1 VRAAER
7 RLAAATDQVGVAVA
21 KLYPRFDLIAAAS
34 LASSSLQN
42 LLSVRN
48 FAALGIGDVMWPVFA
63 GGQLR
68 ANVRATE
75 EERVQAYLAYQS
87 SVLAALQD
95 AETAIIRCT
104 TEGRRLELL
113 QGYVR
118 AANSTSQIA
127 ADEYRNGIVDFT
139 TVLSAADAELDAR
152 DALIQ
157 SRQALAQARISLYKA
172 LGGGWSES
180 DSRLSARRN

>member
-1 VRAAER
+1 MNTKTFCILV
-7 RLAAATDQVGVAVA
+7 
-21 KLYPRFDLIAAAS
+21 AAAS

-48 FAALGIGDVMWPVFA
+48 FAVLGIGDVMWPVFA
-63 GGQLR
+63 GGRLR

-75 EERVQAYLAYQS
+75 EERAQAYLAYQG

-104 TEGRRLELL
+104 TEERRLELL
-113 QGYVR
+113 QSYVS
-118 AANSTSQIA
+118 AASSTAHIA

-139 TVLSAADAELDAR
+139 TVLGAADAELDAR
-152 DALIQ
+152 DALVQ
-157 SRQALAQARISLYKA
+157 SRQALALARIALYKA
-172 LGGGWSES
+172 LGGGWRES
-180 DSRLSARRN
+180 NTADSAPAKL